1 MRVHFWGTRG
11 SLPAATESQAIRD
24 KIKRALRQANGR
36 HLDSDAELNH
46 FIDNELAFPIR
57 GGYGGNSSCVE
68 IVGGDRYTLCDMG
81 SGLRR
86 FSEKILRERGP
97 GQPLHYNFFM
107 SHVHWD
113 HIMGFPFFAPAYIPG
128 NVIRIHG
135 AHDLALIE
143 EAFRRQHANP
153 CFPVQWEQ
161 LRATIEFIH
170 LDADRWHDIDGLRVK
185 AKLQP
190 HPSGSYGY
198 RFEAGGKS
206 VVYSTDGEHR
216 LESEPETEAM
226 VEFYRAADLVIFD
239 SMYSLSEMIDSKR
252 DWGHSSNTIGADL
265 CLRARAK
272 HYCMFHHE
280 PAYDDDTIYTILS
293 ETRRYAE
300 IVGEG
305 YPLQVTTAYDG
316 LDLEV

>member
-11 SLPAATESQAIRD
+11 SLPVTSESQTIRD
-24 KIKRALRQANGR
+24 KIKKALQQANGR
-36 HLDSDAELNH
+36 RFDSESALNH
-46 FIDNELAFPIR
+46 FIDNELVFPVR
-57 GGYGGNSSCVE
+57 GSYGGNSACVE
-68 IVGGDRYTLCDMG
+68 IIGGDHYTLCDMG

-86 FSEKILRERGP
+86 FGQKILRERGP

-113 HIMGFPFFAPAYIPG
+113 HIMGFPFFPPAYIPG

-135 AHDLALIE
+135 AHDLALLE
-143 EAFRRQHANP
+143 EAFRRQHSNP
-153 CFPVQWEQ
+153 CFPVQWDQ
-161 LRATIEFIH
+161 LRATLEFIH
-170 LDADRWHDIDGLRVK
+170 LECDRWYDIDGLRVK

-190 HPSGSYGY
+190 HPSDSYGY
-198 RFEAGGKS
+198 RFEQNGKS

-216 LESEPETEAM
+216 LESDAATEGM
-226 VEFYRAADLVIFD
+226 VAFYRDADLVIFD
-239 SMYSLSEMIDSKR
+239 AMYSLSEMIDSKR

-280 PAYDDDTIYTILS
+280 PAYDDDTLHAVLG
-293 ETRRYAE
+293 ETQRYAE

-305 YPLQVTTAYDG
+305 YALKVSTAYDG
-316 LDLEV
+316 LELEV